1 MSHLKLSKFY
11 FDLFQRHFSSN
22 RFGPLWLQSVISYI
36 SQIDFWDL
44 KKQHEPVFAYKETA
58 VMNVSSKMET
68 ERWKLWHF
76 VLFGWPVFLFVSNLK
91 RETGDKN
98 YLTCCTRTFFPVCWA
113 ACWGWG
119 EVEQVCGC
127 VRWVSWQSVLSSG
140 TRPCVLGWR
149 RTWRWG
155 PSGRRSWSW
164 WRSSSAPASSRWPR
178 LRCWLGSEDASL
190 WVLWAEN
197 TNQLLSKKHLGK
209 IWDFWFCS
217 GAKHFY
223 ILHAFRPG
231 GDGFNEKSSTAR

>member
-1 MSHLKLSKFY
+1 MYHQRWKQEDESCDTLCYLG
-11 FDLFQRHFSSN
+11 DLFFCLCQTWREN
-22 RFGPLWLQSVISYI
+22 Q
-36 SQIDFWDL
+36 
-44 KKQHEPVFAYKETA
+44 ET
-58 VMNVSSKMET
+58 KI
-68 ERWKLWHF
+68 
-76 VLFGWPVFLFVSNLK
+76 
-91 RETGDKN
+91 KN